1 MMKIGVNT
9 YEMPGQGLQQILRLL
24 KIDGPHANRDTT
36 VLDKSKVWW
45 LQTNWKASLFWVR
58 IEKLTAIQLKL
69 W

>member
-36 VLDKSKVWW
+36 VLDKSKVW
-45 LQTNWKASLFWVR
+45 
-58 IEKLTAIQLKL
+58 
-69 W
+69 